1 MNRPI
6 GFDAGAAA
14 RLGRVRVGEM
24 ARWQSPGLLGRRL
37 RLQVIRPRDHLV
49 LTVSAVDCE
58 VVVDEHHVPWL
69 APLDG
74 ASQPRLIV
82 TLPPQ
87 HVLEQVYQQM
97 LGSDDPRAGQPE
109 EPDLPAGARF
119 SGQSRLAFTL
129 SWSDSVELT
138 VNGILTAMSRLTLA
152 VVPLAEP
159 RFIWHLWNALT
170 TPALPG
176 AQKQVEP
183 GVFGRAGGAAAQ
195 SAVDRVRAT
204 RTLTAA
210 GLGQR
215 VIDLEPVARQAIL
228 SIPAT
233 ERARVIDG
241 IVTAVVPG
249 IDRLGRVPIYVGR
262 PSPRPPTQV
271 ETALEVPSRLQ
282 LSPSERGAWAH
293 AIDVDDAPGVTVE
306 LWNTRLGVRAGTAD
320 APTVDEASAEQRV
333 VRAVWTRDLEQEIAW
348 PSWLPLP
355 PWPFRASLTPTNR
368 IDIVNLSTGD
378 AGSSWLLPAPAPVE
392 VNALALTSLGA
403 FMDVRGHW
411 DVKGVPLTEW
421 QHRTTLGRDQF
432 VRVVE
437 KGYLCP
443 FGHRAVYITETRRRA
458 DPTLP
463 DGDFAILWQRH
474 YIVLRER
481 VRSYSDRG
489 MPTVQVTI
497 DPKTTPDINDP
508 GPDSF
513 VFWPTIGTKEFAF
526 TITIVDQD
534 GGEHRYHAPLLFVL
548 ERRAVA
554 PDKGRPTEHEVYE
567 KYALT
572 DDGRHHIKNTSYEQ
586 LVRHDLGGKRI
597 AVAPTGV
604 SGEATYETRTLR
616 FTADLADDTCTPSML
631 FGEFVIP
638 AVSATTGKKN
648 PLPLSYADAYV
659 QHGFSPA
666 DNKGEVVLVNSED
679 AQPTALKFDSSDRSG
694 GFLLPN
700 QHIAGIARGSGPVSD
715 VIAATTGAPA
725 DPAALFAGIGKLL
738 GLFELSD
745 ILEELGLDDIPSY
758 AAQLLDIV
766 GAVTTGISRAADL
779 LGATPIAAQLDSAA
793 STLDSLLH
801 QTPAPTAGDFA
812 AFIATTLSPAVV
824 AGLAPGVLGTLGKA
838 QAAIAER
845 ALRTVDEVIRPGA
858 GSPIDPAAL
867 LESIAAGRP
876 TASALNHVHLEW
888 RPPIKQW
895 PGSTPDSAIFL
906 PSDPRSLLVAVDVRG
921 GDLVPQ
927 PSVDVLAQLTD
938 FRLQLLPGLP
948 LLHIPFKRL
957 YFRAT
962 TGAKTEIDVDLGEL
976 EWLGVLGFVDKLRQ
990 LIPSDGFSDPP
1001 SVSVDSQ
1008 GVAAGFSLV
1017 LPNVA
1022 VGVFNLSNMSMAA
1035 DLKLPFIGDEP
1046 TVGFTF
1052 CSRER
1057 PFTVA
1062 VLFLGGGGFF
1072 GLRLNPKKLVLL
1084 EAAIEFGA
1092 TLALDFGVASG
1103 SVSCMAGVY
1112 LRLEADDGSLTGYLR
1127 IRGEVDVLGL
1137 ISACIEM
1144 YMGLTYEF
1152 GSGKVIGRATITVE
1166 VEVLVFSGSV
1176 SISAERKFAGSKGDP
1191 TFADALGPY
1200 TEPDCPWISYCQ
1212 AFAEV

>member
-1 MNRPI
+1 M
-6 GFDAGAAA
+6 
-14 RLGRVRVGEM
+14 
-24 ARWQSPGLLGRRL
+24 
-37 RLQVIRPRDHLV
+37 RPRDHLV

-58 VVVDEHHVPWL
+58 VVVDEHEVPWL
-69 APLDG
+69 KPVEG
-74 ASQPRLIV
+74 ESQSRLIV

-87 HVLEQVYQQM
+87 HVLEQVYQEKQ
-97 LGSDDPRAGQPE
+97 GTGPKVGQPE
-109 EPDLPAGARF
+109 DPDLPAGARF
-119 SGQSRLAFTL
+119 SGRSRLAFTL
-129 SWSDSVELT
+129 SESDSVELT
-138 VNGILTAMSRLTLA
+138 VNGILTAMSRLALA
-152 VVPLAEP
+152 VAPLAEP
-159 RFIWHLWNALT
+159 RVIWHLWDVLT
-170 TPALPG
+170 TPAIAE
-176 AQKQVEP
+176 AQEP
-183 GVFGRAGGAAAQ
+183 VSGVFGRAGVAAAQ

-210 GLGQR
+210 GLGEK
-215 VIDLEPVARQAIL
+215 VVALEPVARQAIVA
-228 SIPAT
+228 IPAS
-233 ERARVIDG
+233 ERARAIDG
-241 IVTAVVPG
+241 IAAAGLRPG
-249 IDRLGRVPIYVGR
+249 VDVGRVPIYIGR
-262 PSPRPPTQV
+262 PSPRPPTQS

-293 AIDVDDAPGVTVE
+293 AIDVDDAPGVAVE
-306 LWNTRLGVRAGTAD
+306 LWNTRLGVRAGSTD
-320 APTVDEASAEQRV
+320 APTVDEVSADQRI
-333 VRAVWTRDLEQEIAW
+333 VRAVWTRDLEQEIEL
-348 PSWLPLP
+348 PSWIELP
-355 PWPFRASLTPTNR
+355 PWPFRASLTRTNR

-378 AGSSWLLPAPAPVE
+378 AGSPWLLPAPAPVE
-392 VNALALTSLGA
+392 VNKLALTSLGA

-437 KGYLCP
+437 KGYFCP

-463 DGDFAILWQRH
+463 DGGFAILWQRH
-474 YIVLRER
+474 YIILRER

-489 MPTVQVTI
+489 MPGVQVTI
-497 DPKTTPDINDP
+497 DPKVTPDINDP
-508 GPDSF
+508 GQDAF

-526 TITIVDQD
+526 TITVVDQD
-534 GGEHRYHAPLLFVL
+534 GSEHKYHAPLLFVL
-548 ERRAVA
+548 ERRAEA
-554 PDKGRPTEHEVYE
+554 PDKGRPTKHEVYE

-572 DDGRHHIKNTSYEQ
+572 DDGRHHITGTPYEQ

-597 AVAPTGV
+597 AIAPTAA

-638 AVSATTGKKN
+638 AVAAATGRKDS
-648 PLPLSYADAYV
+648 LPLSYADAYV

-666 DNKGEVVLVNSED
+666 DNKGEVVLVNAEN
-679 AQPTALKFDSSDRSG
+679 APPAALTFDSSDRSG
-694 GFLLPN
+694 GFLKPS

-715 VIAATTGAPA
+715 VAAATTGAPA
-725 DPAALFAGIGKLL
+725 DPSALFAGIGKLL
-738 GLFELSD
+738 GLFELAD
-745 ILEELGLDDIPSY
+745 ILDDLGLDDIPAY
-758 AAQLLDIV
+758 TAQLLDIV
-766 GAVTTGISRAADL
+766 GAITGGISRAADF
-779 LGATPIAAQLDSAA
+779 LGANPVGGQLDAA
-793 STLDSLLH
+793 GAGLDALIH
-801 QTPAPTAGDFA
+801 QTPAPSEGDFA
-812 AFIATTLSPAVV
+812 AFITATLRPAVE
-824 AGLAPGVLGTLGKA
+824 AGRAAGVLGTLGKA
-838 QAAIAER
+838 EAAIVER
-845 ALRTVDEVIRPGA
+845 TLATVDAVIHPPP
-858 GSPIDPAAL
+858 GSPIVPAAL
-867 LESIAAGRP
+867 LGSIAAGRP

-895 PGSTPDSAIFL
+895 PDGAPSDAIFL
-906 PSDPRSLLVAVDVRG
+906 PPNPRSLLVAVDVRG
-921 GDLVPQ
+921 GDLVVE
-927 PSVDVLAQLTD
+927 PSVEVLAQLTD

-962 TGAKTEIDVDLGEL
+962 SGAKTEIDVDLGEL
-976 EWLGVLGFVDKLRQ
+976 EWLGVLGFVDKLRE

-1001 SVSVDSQ
+1001 SVSVDTQ
-1008 GVAAGFSLV
+1008 GVSAGFSLV

-1035 DLKLPFIGDEP
+1035 DLKLPFIGDTP
-1046 TVGFTF
+1046 TVGFCF

-1072 GLRLNPKKLVLL
+1072 GLRLSPKKMVLL
-1084 EAAIEFGA
+1084 EAAVEFGA

-1112 LRLEADDGSLTGYLR
+1112 LRLQADDGSLTGYLR

-1200 TEPDCPWISYCQ
+1200 VEPECPWINYCR